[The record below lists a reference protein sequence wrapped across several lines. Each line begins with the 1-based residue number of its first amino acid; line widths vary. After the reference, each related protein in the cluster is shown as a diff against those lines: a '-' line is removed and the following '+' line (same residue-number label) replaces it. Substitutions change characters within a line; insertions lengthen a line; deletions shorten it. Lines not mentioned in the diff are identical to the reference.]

1 MAFLLHRQ
9 NTKPSYIFGK
19 VELIDET
26 KLPSNSIIDLE
37 LNSTLVDGHIIATGK
52 DSRTEIINKN
62 GILRIGSLT
71 VAKWVNENSIWMH
84 SGSILF
90 CSESRQ
96 SLNISTT
103 NAKAN
108 ISGKGTMIIEATQNG
123 GFKFIPLEGKGT
135 ISTVK
140 GGTKEIIGGRM
151 LLVLDNP
158 TYFGDAY
165 DIDIMLML
173 KSSRLIN
180 SFPKPLPTFEKIGL
194 AVYIQDLK
202 LKGKYDAIIGDAIT
216 NENLQVWKFGKAK
229 DANPK
234 KSTPRSIQSCTS
246 LAGCKPQI
254 LTLIYFNSSII
265 FLILFFIFPLVILL
279 PTTKAVAP
287 FLKASL
293 GVITLF

>member
-1 MAFLLHRQ
+1 MAFLLNGQ

-37 LNSTLVDGHIIATGK
+37 LNSSLADGCIIATGK
-52 DSRTEIINKN
+52 DSRAEIINKN

-71 VAKWVNENSIWMH
+71 VTKWVNENSIWMH
-84 SGSILF
+84 SGSILY
-90 CSESRQ
+90 CLESRQ

-108 ISGKGTMIIEATQNG
+108 ISGKGTIIIEATQNG

-180 SFPKPLPTFEKIGL
+180 SFPKPLPTFENIGL
-194 AVYIQDLK
+194 AIYIQDLK
-202 LKGKYDAIIGDAIT
+202 LKGKYDAIIGDATT
-216 NENLQVWKFGKAK
+216 NETLQVWKFEKAK
-229 DANPK
+229 DTNPK
-234 KSTPRSIQSCTS
+234 KSTPKK
-246 LAGCKPQI
+246 G
-254 LTLIYFNSSII
+254 
-265 FLILFFIFPLVILL
+265 FLGRFFG
-279 PTTKAVAP
+279 
-287 FLKASL
+287 SD
-293 GVITLF
+293 